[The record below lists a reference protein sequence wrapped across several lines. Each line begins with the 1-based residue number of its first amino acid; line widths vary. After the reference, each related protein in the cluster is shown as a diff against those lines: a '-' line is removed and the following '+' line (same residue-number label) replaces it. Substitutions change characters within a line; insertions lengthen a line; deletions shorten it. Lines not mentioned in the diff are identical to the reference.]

1 MGTSIK
7 CNFFVMILLQVQ
19 GILVLPAV
27 RSGSHYSP
35 LYDTDIDESYF
46 ITDVATTVFPPLTVV
61 VFL

>member
-1 MGTSIK
+1 
-7 CNFFVMILLQVQ
+7 MILLQVQ